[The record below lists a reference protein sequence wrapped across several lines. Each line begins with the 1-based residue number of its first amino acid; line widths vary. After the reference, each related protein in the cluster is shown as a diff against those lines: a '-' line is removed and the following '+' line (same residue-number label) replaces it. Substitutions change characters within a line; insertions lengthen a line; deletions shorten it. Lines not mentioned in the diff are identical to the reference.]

1 MAQFAAFIHN
11 QKSLYSKLVD
21 HRIVDL
27 NHEVFDI
34 QVSDF
39 WKNHYSF
46 KTENKK
52 TNHKLSKDF
61 IQKLYINSIIP
72 LIYLKDRLHHESPTQ
87 GLDML
92 AKLAPEKNSILTKMQ
107 NHLELSNKNA
117 FESQALLQWYNNYCK
132 MHRCTECVIGFEV
145 LK

>member
-1 MAQFAAFIHN
+1 
-11 QKSLYSKLVD
+11 
-21 HRIVDL
+21 
-27 NHEVFDI
+27 
-34 QVSDF
+34 
-39 WKNHYSF
+39 
-46 KTENKK
+46 
-52 TNHKLSKDF
+52 
-61 IQKLYINSIIP
+61 
-72 LIYLKDRLHHESPTQ
+72 LHHESPTQ
-87 GLDML
+87 ALDML